1 MATGKSWDLELPF
14 IRKNGQR
21 ICVRAFGVVE
31 FDGEP
36 DRIIGAFQEI
46 TEKVHGRNE
55 LISAKE
61 WTAYA
66 AAKGRV
72 ALWRIG
78 TVLGELN
85 WASQMTSHFGF
96 APDSEPK
103 IVSDWLKSLSIDSRR
118 QLKVAVRNSMFSG
131 TDLDLELTLQPA
143 VASTKSSRWSVSRI
157 WTKKTPSTA
166 CRGPVSI
173 RPNIAK

>member
-21 ICVRAFGVVE
+21 ICVRAFDVVE

-66 AAKGRV
+66 A
-72 ALWRIG
+72 LI
-78 TVLGELN
+78 LY
-85 WASQMTSHFGF
+85 
-96 APDSEPK
+96 
-103 IVSDWLKSLSIDSRR
+103 
-118 QLKVAVRNSMFSG
+118 
-131 TDLDLELTLQPA
+131 
-143 VASTKSSRWSVSRI
+143 
-157 WTKKTPSTA
+157 
-166 CRGPVSI
+166 
-173 RPNIAK
+173 